1 MPFFMR
7 GKGRS
12 SVILLLVIVLIVAF
26 AGVIGNQYS
35 GLRRMEQ
42 MQQSLDQINQ
52 TLKELKKG

>member
-1 MPFFMR
+1 MR

>member
-1 MPFFMR
+1 MTFLI

-12 SVILLLVIVLIVAF
+12 SVIFLLVVVLIIAF

-35 GLRRMEQ
+35 GLRRMEE
-42 MQQSLDQINQ
+42 MQKSLDQINQ